1 MSIARYHT
9 CPPTQAEGDQV
20 ITIVKDYVT
29 DLSLVAV
36 PPSNLMYE
44 FYRWALPT
52 EVGFYMSRIG
62 MTVSEPVELL
72 LAFDNAT
79 PNEVVGFLLY
89 SPIPTHPDACGVNYM
104 AVKQSHRR
112 RGVGSELMKTLIE
125 LYPYTELTCS
135 VKKVPFYQSLG
146 LQVLD
151 HHLTQIVMNTR
162 TASCDGEIAIINVE
176 SIYESDEANVMKQS
190 LVQRWGGKEMKRAQ
204 KQMKRH
210 VADLSRQ
217 AEAFY
222 RAC

>member
-1 MSIARYHT
+1 MSITRYHT
-9 CPPTQAEGDQV
+9 KPPTQAEGDQV
-20 ITIVKDYVT
+20 IAMVKDYVT

-62 MTVSEPVELL
+62 MTASEPVELL
-72 LAFDNAT
+72 LAFDNVT

-89 SPIPTHPDACGVNYM
+89 SPIPTHPEACGVNYM
-104 AVKQSHRR
+104 AVKQSYRR

-125 LYPYTELTCS
+125 LFPYTELTCF
-135 VKKVPFYQSLG
+135 VEKVPFYQSLG

-151 HHLTQIVMNTR
+151 HHLTQVVMNTR
-162 TASCDGEIAIINVE
+162 TASCDGEIAIVNVE
-176 SIYESDEANVMKQS
+176 SIYESNEANAIKQR
-190 LVQRWGGKEMKRAQ
+190 LVQRWGVKEMKRAQ
-204 KQMKRH
+204 KQLERH

-217 AEAFY
+217 AESFY
-222 RAC
+222 RAY

>member
-1 MSIARYHT
+1 MSITRYHT
-9 CPPTQAEGDQV
+9 SPPTQAEGDQV
-20 ITIVKDYVT
+20 IAIVKDNVT

-125 LYPYTELTCS
+125 LYPYTELTCA

-162 TASCDGEIAIINVE
+162 TASCDGEIAIINIE
-176 SIYESDEANVMKQS
+176 SIYESDEANAMKQS
-190 LVQRWGGKEMKRAQ
+190 LVQRWGVKEMKRAQ
-204 KQMKRH
+204 KQMERH

>member
-1 MSIARYHT
+1 MSITRYHT
-9 CPPTQAEGDQV
+9 SPPTQAEGDQV
-20 ITIVKDYVT
+20 IAIVKDNVT

-162 TASCDGEIAIINVE
+162 TASCDGEIAIINIE
-176 SIYESDEANVMKQS
+176 SIYESDEANAMKQS
-190 LVQRWGGKEMKRAQ
+190 LVQRWGVKEMKRAQ
-204 KQMKRH
+204 KQMERH
-210 VADLSRQ
+210 VADLGRQ

>member
-1 MSIARYHT
+1 MSITRYHT

-204 KQMKRH
+204 KQMERH